1 MPGFETTDSMEID
14 APAQVLF
21 DTILDYT
28 HMHEW
33 YPKYRVEVVGGGD
46 VREGVT
52 LQHTLRPAPMMKS
65 KFTRVIDNIDSP
77 RQIEERYTGGDLVG
91 RGRWEFEPIDE
102 HRTKVSFWCD
112 VRSNS
117 LIMHIGF
124 LFGGEKGHNGVYQEI
139 LTALQEKVRA
149 R

>member
-1 MPGFETTDSMEID
+1 MPGFETVDSMEIA
-14 APAQVLF
+14 APAQLLF

-28 HMHEW
+28 RMHEW

-52 LQHTLRPAPMMKS
+52 LQHALTAVPMVTS
-65 KFTRVIDNIDSP
+65 RFTRVIDKVDAP
-77 RQIEERYTGGDLVG
+77 KRIEERYTGGDLIG
-91 RGRWEFEPIDE
+91 KGRWAFEPIDE
-102 HRTKVSFWCD
+102 TRTKVSFWCD

-117 LIMHIGF
+117 VMMHIGF

-139 LTALQEKVRA
+139 LGALREKVGA
-149 R
+149 

>member
-1 MPGFETTDSMEID
+1 MPGFETIDSMEID

-33 YPKYRVEVVGGGD
+33 YPKYRVEVEDGGE

-52 LQHTLRPAPMMKS
+52 LQHTLTPAPLVKS
-65 KFTRVIDNIDSP
+65 KFTRVIENIDP
-77 RQIEERYTGGDLVG
+77 PKQIEERYTGGDLVG
-91 RGRWEFEPIDE
+91 RGRWMFVPIDE
-102 HRTKVSFWCD
+102 KRTKVSFWCD

-117 LIMHIGF
+117 LLMHIGF
-124 LFGGEKGHNGVYQEI
+124 LLGGEKGHNGVYQEI
-139 LTALQEKVRA
+139 LRALQEKVRG
-149 R
+149 